1 MVLVSAQ
8 ADVGMSTAAAK
19 SDVINLFMI
28 VILLIVLYVRCII
41 VFKSCIVHEKRGADF
56 RKYTIILSKFVIN
69 ERETGN
75 FFNSARL

>member
-1 MVLVSAQ
+1 
-8 ADVGMSTAAAK
+8 
-19 SDVINLFMI
+19 MI